1 MIAYAIRSR
10 VWSDLATDTSQ
21 LDHIQNAID
30 DANMAEKLTP
40 GNPFALTAGL
50 IAYNRGIELKEFL
63 GQDSSQWRASAA
75 SLAIGLDNW
84 PKYVLGREERATF
97 YHHSGQFDL
106 ETKEEMALVQQDAGG
121 LSTTLAWRLE
131 QNEVAALRK
140 LVQSLERDDSP
151 GAQIFRSF
159 RAGGGFRCGAGD
171 DAMRIFAELDLQA
184 IPYPEA
190 SIALDIPLLCGRNDA
205 AKQASLRLLK
215 VERPATAW
223 DWWQHRAAYLAGR
236 VTERNSWT
244 VPGRSR

>member
-1 MIAYAIRSR
+1 M
-10 VWSDLATDTSQ
+10 
-21 LDHIQNAID
+21 
-30 DANMAEKLTP
+30 
-40 GNPFALTAGL
+40 
-50 IAYNRGIELKEFL
+50 
-63 GQDSSQWRASAA
+63 
-75 SLAIGLDNW
+75 AIGLDNW

-140 LVQSLERDDSP
+140 LVQSLEHDDGP
-151 GAQIFRSF
+151 RAQIFPPAF
-159 RAGGGFRCGAGD
+159 RAGSGFRRRRRNG
-171 DAMRIFAELDLQA
+171 AMRIFAQLDLQA

-223 DWWQHRAAYLAGR
+223 DWWEHRAAYLAGR
-236 VTERNSWT
+236 VTEKDFGT